1 MTNTMLN
8 ELTNYH
14 LKKLRRLNILLAEDN
29 QLNAKLV
36 SILFAQNGLKLD
48 IARNGMEVIEKIKA
62 QHVDIILMDME
73 MPVMDGYQAVA
84 IIRRQL
90 KNDIPIIAL
99 TAHALPG
106 EKEKCLHWGMNDYLA
121 KPVDE
126 NLLLKAIYN
135 VTFGH
140 KTSSAK
146 AGCKKPA
153 SPVITTGK
161 VCNLGYLMGATR
173 GNKLIIN
180 NIVSVFFKETRKELS
195 TLDDAIKKI
204 NYPAISDISHKIKS
218 AFSILGIAV
227 LEPVFNEM
235 EQLSNNTSPIG
246 RIEQLNRRVN
256 IVFNQA
262 MAEMKA
268 IN

>member
-8 ELTNYH
+8 ELTDYD

-29 QLNAKLV
+29 LLNAKLI
-36 SILFAQNGLKLD
+36 SILFARHDIKLQVAKNGLE
-48 IARNGMEVIEKIKA
+48 AIEKIKT

-121 KPVDE
+121 KPVNE

-135 VTFGH
+135 LTFGH

-227 LEPVFNEM
+227 LEPIFNEM